1 MGRGRGPSYRIPF
14 RRRREGKTDY
24 KARKALILS
33 KLPRLVTRG
42 SLKHMNVQIIQ
53 AKPVGD
59 SVVVSAK
66 SQELRNHGWK
76 TTCGNL
82 PSAYLTGLLCGK
94 KALEKNIKKVILD
107 VGLVQPTKEARIFA
121 SVKGIIDAGVEVPH
135 NAGKLP
141 SDDRVKG
148 QHIANYAE
156 ILSSNPELYEK
167 TFSQYLKVKVPPE
180 KIPTRFETLKKKIL
194 SPPEEPAKPKKRK
207 KAKKPSKTKKTR
219 KTRKTKTTKRKTKRK
234 VTKS

>member
-1 MGRGRGPSYRIPF
+1 MGKGSSYRLPF
-14 RRRREGKTDY
+14 RRRQEGKTDY

-42 SLKHMNVQIIQ
+42 SSKHMNVQIIQ

-59 SVVVSAK
+59 SVVASAK

-94 KALEKNIKKVILD
+94 RAMEKNVKKVILD

-121 SVKGIIDAGVEVPH
+121 SVKGIIDAGVDVPH
-135 NAGKLP
+135 NADKLP

-156 ILSSNPELYEK
+156 TLSSNPELYEK
-167 TFSQYLKVKVPPE
+167 TFSQYLKVKAPPE

-194 SPPEEPAKPKKRK
+194 FPPKKQTEPKKR
-207 KAKKPSKTKKTR
+207 AQTKKPSKTKKTR
-219 KTRKTKTTKRKTKRK
+219 KTTKSKTKKRKTKRK